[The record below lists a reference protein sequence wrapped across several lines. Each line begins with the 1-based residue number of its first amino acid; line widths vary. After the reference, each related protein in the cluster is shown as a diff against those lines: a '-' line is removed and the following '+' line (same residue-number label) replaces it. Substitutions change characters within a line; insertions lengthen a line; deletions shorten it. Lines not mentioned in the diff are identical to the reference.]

1 MFYKCL
7 FLQDMLQRGFGVTIY
22 SQLRDL
28 LPRDHLCHLYVCVQ
42 IHTAKD
48 ILQEW
53 KVEVMMVVVHKQWK
67 NSLNDVMCD
76 LAVSF

>member
-1 MFYKCL
+1 MFYKHL

-22 SQLRDL
+22 SQLHDL

-42 IHTAKD
+42 IHTAKN
-48 ILQEW
+48 ILQDW

-67 NSLNDVMCD
+67 NSLNDVNLVC
-76 LAVSF
+76 V